1 MDVIAVL
8 LQGASTA
15 ITPDNLLYCL
25 LGVTLGTL
33 IGVLPGLG
41 PIPTIAMLLPLTY
54 SLPPVSSLI
63 MLSGIYYGSQ
73 YGGSTT
79 AILIKLPGES
89 SSVVTALDGHE
100 MARRGEAGKALAVA
114 ALGSFFAG
122 SVTVLLLAVVAAPL
136 AEVALSFSSTE
147 YFALMLLGLVASIT
161 LASGS
166 VYKALGM
173 VLLGLLLGLIGRDTL
188 TGGARLTFGID
199 ALSDGVDFVAIAMG
213 VFGIAEIIRN
223 LETETTREAVAA
235 KVGKLWLSLADFRR
249 IAWPVLRGTGLG
261 AALGILPGGG
271 AMISSFASYALE
283 KRLARDPSRF
293 GKGAIEGVA
302 GPESANNAGAQA
314 SFIPMLTLGIP
325 SNPVMALMI
334 GALIIQG
341 ITPGPNIV
349 TDRPELFWG
358 LVVSMWVGNLMLL
371 VLNLPMIGI
380 WVKVLKVPYKLM
392 VPIIT
397 TICCVG
403 MFTIES
409 NVADIYIMAA
419 FGLLGYV
426 LLRLR
431 FEPAPLLLGFIVGP
445 LMEEHFR
452 RAMLLSNGDPT
463 VFVTR
468 PISAVLVGLTVLI
481 LLLMLIP
488 SVKKVQAEAVQEVA

>member
-1 MDVIAVL
+1 MDAVAVL
-8 LQGASTA
+8 LQGAATA
-15 ITPDNLLYCL
+15 ITLDNLLYCFI
-25 LGVTLGTL
+25 GVTLGTL

-54 SLPPVSSLI
+54 GLPPVSSLI

-100 MARRGEAGKALAVA
+100 MARRGDAGKALAVA

-122 SVTVLLLAVVAAPL
+122 TVTILLLAVVASPL

-147 YFALMLLGLVASIT
+147 YFALMLLGLVASVT

-166 VYKALGM
+166 LFKALGM
-173 VLLGLLLGLIGRDTL
+173 VLLGLLLGLVGRDTF
-188 TGGARLTFGID
+188 TGGARLTFGIETL
-199 ALSDGVDFVAIAMG
+199 ADGIDFVAIAMG

-223 LETETTREAVAA
+223 LETQSAREAVAT
-235 KVGKLWLSLADFRR
+235 KVGRLWLSLADLRR
-249 IAWPVLRGTGLG
+249 VIGPVLRGTGLG

-283 KRLARDPSRF
+283 KRIAKDPKRF
-293 GKGAIEGVA
+293 GHGAIEGVA

-349 TDRPELFWG
+349 TDRADLFWG
-358 LVVSMWVGNLMLL
+358 LVVSMWLGNLMLL

-380 WVKVLKVPYKLM
+380 WVKVLKVPYKFM

-397 TICCVG
+397 TVCCVG
-403 MFTIES
+403 IYTIES
-409 NVADIYIMAA
+409 NLADIYLMAA
-419 FGLLGYV
+419 FGLFGYV

-431 FEPAPLLLGFIVGP
+431 CEPAPLLLGFIVGP

-452 RAMLLSNGDPT
+452 RAMMLSNGDAT

-468 PISAVLVGLTVLI
+468 PVSAVLIGLSVLV
-481 LLLMLIP
+481 LALMLVP
-488 SVKKVQAEAVQEVA
+488 SIKKVQSEAVQEV

>member
-1 MDVIAVL
+1 MESL
-8 LQGASTA
+8 LFLAQGAATA
-15 ITPDNLLYCL
+15 ISPENLLYCL

-54 SLPPVSSLI
+54 GLEPVSSLI
-63 MLSGIYYGSQ
+63 MLAGIYYGSQ

-89 SSVVTALDGHE
+89 SSVVTTLDGHE
-100 MARRGEAGKALAVA
+100 MARRGEAGKALATA

-122 SVTVLLLAVVAAPL
+122 SVTILLLAVVAPPL

-147 YFALMLLGLVASIT
+147 YFALMLLGLIASVT

-166 VYKALGM
+166 LFQALGM
-173 VLLGLLLGLIGRDTL
+173 VLLGLLLGLVGRDTF
-188 TGGARLTFGID
+188 TGGARLTFGIEPL
-199 ALSDGVDFVAIAMG
+199 ADGIDFVAIAMG
-213 VFGIAEIIRN
+213 TFGIAEIVRN
-223 LETETTREAVAA
+223 LESKSERSAVAA
-235 KVGKLWLSLADFRR
+235 KIGGMWLRLRDLKQ
-249 IAWPVLRGTGLG
+249 IAGPVLRGTGLG

-283 KRLARDPSRF
+283 KRISRDPRRF

-334 GALIIQG
+334 GAMIIQG

-349 TDRPELFWG
+349 TDRADLFWG
-358 LVVSMWVGNLMLL
+358 LVASMWVGNVMLL
-371 VLNLPMIGI
+371 VLNLPMIGL
-380 WVKVLKVPYKLM
+380 WVKVLKIPYDLM
-392 VPIIT
+392 VPVIT

-403 MFTIES
+403 MYSIES
-409 NVADIYIMAA
+409 NLADIYVMAG
-419 FGLLGYV
+419 FGLIGYV
-426 LLRLR
+426 LLRLK
-431 FEPAPLLLGFIVGP
+431 FEPAPMLLGFIVGP
-445 LMEEHFR
+445 LIEEHFR
-452 RAMLLSNGDPT
+452 RAMLLSNGDPS
-463 VFVTR
+463 VFITR
-468 PISAVLVGLTVLI
+468 PVSATLIGLSVLI
-481 LLLMLIP
+481 LILMLMP
-488 SVKKVQAEAVQEVA
+488 SVKKVQSEAVQDA

>member
-1 MDVIAVL
+1 MDVFAVL
-8 LQGASTA
+8 LQGAA
-15 ITPDNLLYCL
+15 IAVTPDNLLYCL

-54 SLPPVSSLI
+54 SLQPVSSLI
-63 MLSGIYYGSQ
+63 MLAGIYYGSQ

-100 MARRGEAGKALAVA
+100 MARRGEAGKALATA

-122 SVTVLLLAVVAAPL
+122 TVTVLLLAVVAAPL

-147 YFALMLLGLVASIT
+147 YFALMLLGLIASVT

-166 VYKALGM
+166 LFKALGM
-173 VLLGLLLGLIGRDTL
+173 VLLGLLFGLIGRDTF
-188 TGGARLTFGID
+188 TGGARLTFGIETL
-199 ALSDGVDFVAIAMG
+199 ADGIDFVAIAMG

-223 LETETTREAVAA
+223 LETQTARETVAA
-235 KVGKLWLSLADFRR
+235 KVRGLWLSLADFKR
-249 IAWPVLRGTGLG
+249 ITGPVLRGTGLG

-271 AMISSFASYALE
+271 AMISSFAAYALE
-283 KRLARDPSRF
+283 KRLARDPKRF
-293 GKGAIEGVA
+293 GQGAIEGVA
-302 GPESANNAGAQA
+302 APESANNAGAQA

-349 TDRPELFWG
+349 TDRADLFWG

-371 VLNLPMIGI
+371 VLNLPMIGV
-380 WVKVLKVPYKLM
+380 WVKVLKIPYKVM

-403 MFTIES
+403 MYTIES
-409 NVADIYIMAA
+409 NVSDIYLMAA

-431 FEPAPLLLGFIVGP
+431 CEPAPLLLGFIVGP

-468 PISAVLVGLTVLI
+468 PVSAILVGLSILVLV
-481 LLLMLIP
+481 LMLLP
-488 SVKKVQAEAVQEVA
+488 SVKKVQEEAVQEAA